1 MKSRLHL
8 IGAFAPI
15 FTCAALFL
23 YFALSTDSF
32 LTREN
37 LLNILRQN
45 SALAIMA
52 VGITFVLLTAEID
65 LSIEY
70 MAIFAGVF
78 AAFLYNAFVDR
89 HAAPDGMPAQFVP
102 IVIALAAA
110 AGLGLVSGFGAAR
123 LGVPSFMMTLSMW
136 LITKGLALKIT
147 KGSPIFNIPP
157 MISYIGTGSIKLF
170 ERTRPDGVVRPLIEI
185 PIITVVA
192 AAFLG
197 VAFVV
202 LRYTRFGRNVY
213 AVGGNRAA
221 AELSGVNVRRVVT
234 LCMCIC
240 AVTAAFA
247 GIVLTG
253 RLGSAQA
260 GGLDNMLIGC
270 VSAVVLGG
278 TSLFGGKGGIGNTVV
293 GVLTFGILHNGLN
306 HKEID
311 IYLKEAI
318 TGAILLAAL
327 VLNVSMSRIRTPK

>member
-1 MKSRLHL
+1 MKSRLHF

-78 AAFLYNAFVDR
+78 AAFLFNAFVGR
-89 HAAPDGMPAQFVP
+89 QAAPDGVLAQLIP

-110 AGLGLVSGFGAAR
+110 AGLGLVSGFGTAR

-157 MISYIGTGSIKLF
+157 MISYVGTGSIKLL

-192 AAFLG
+192 AVFLG

-240 AVTAAFA
+240 AVTAAFS

-327 VLNVSMSRIRTPK
+327 VLNVSMSRIRAPK